1 MMTSVASLSV
11 PSFIC
16 GGNRKSLV
24 DSDAS
29 RRRRL
34 RYCFGRTHRKH
45 PTRRAAAK
53 TTNEGGEEEEEEEE
67 HHRNDNTDDNIY
79 GVDVE
84 DLVVKYASSDDD
96 GNNNAPA
103 LRGVTLKI
111 PRGALFMILG
121 PNGSG
126 KSTLLRTLAGLT
138 RKEEIKSGFARVN
151 EPRAFVFQNPDH
163 QVIMPTVAHD
173 VAFGLRRKQNDAS
186 SPRLSN
192 EEIEEKVRKTL
203 KMVNMLKVDLDDEED
218 ENRDDEDEDE
228 DDSNEKYENAL
239 NRQVSTLSGGQK
251 QRVAIAGALVEDPK
265 TLLLDELTTFLDEAD
280 QRSVLK
286 AVKNVLKTSNEGGK
300 DPKDKVTAVWVTHR
314 LEELKEADL
323 AAYIENGQV
332 VAFGGPEDIQ
342 KCIAEK
348 QANRRREE
356 ARIRRGKISR

>member
-1 MMTSVASLSV
+1 MKVST
-11 PSFIC
+11 SFI
-16 GGNRKSLV
+16 NAPFFAPWFVMRSNNTSIH
-24 DSDAS
+24 D
-29 RRRRL
+29 RRSETNGKRFWGTRTPL
-34 RYCFGRTHRKH
+34 R
-45 PTRRAAAK
+45 AK
-53 TTNEGGEEEEEEEE
+53 TVSNEEEE
-67 HHRNDNTDDNIY
+67 DSIY

-84 DLVVKYASSDDD
+84 DLVVKYANNTSSFEDAE
-96 GNNNAPA
+96 NNTA

-138 RKEEIKSGFARVN
+138 NTEEIKSGYARVN

-173 VAFGLRRKQNDAS
+173 VAFGLRRKQTTKRGGTSS

-192 EEIEEKVRKTL
+192 EEIEKKVRETL
-203 KMVNMLKVDLDDEED
+203 KMVNMLKVDLDNEADD
-218 ENRDDEDEDE
+218 ENEDV
-228 DDSNEKYENAL
+228 DDSNERYENAL

-286 AVKNVLKTSNEGGK
+286 AVKNVLKTSNEKGK
-300 DPKDKVTAVWVTHR
+300 DAKDKVTAVWVTHR

-332 VAFGGPEDIQ
+332 VAFGGPDVIQ

-356 ARIRRGKISR
+356 ARIRRGNISS

>member
-1 MMTSVASLSV
+1 MKVSTSLINAPFFAPWFVMRSNNTS
-11 PSFIC
+11 IH
-16 GGNRKSLV
+16 
-24 DSDAS
+24 D
-29 RRRRL
+29 RRSKTNGKRFSGTRTPL
-34 RYCFGRTHRKH
+34 R
-45 PTRRAAAK
+45 AK
-53 TTNEGGEEEEEEEE
+53 TVSNEED
-67 HHRNDNTDDNIY
+67 NDSIY

-84 DLVVKYASSDDD
+84 DLVVKYANDTSSFED
-96 GNNNAPA
+96 GENNAA

-138 RKEEIKSGFARVN
+138 NTEEIKSGYARVN

-173 VAFGLRRKQNDAS
+173 VAFGLRRKQTKRGGTSS

-192 EEIEEKVRKTL
+192 EEIEKKVRETL
-203 KMVNMLKVDLDDEED
+203 KMVNMLKVDLDNEED
-218 ENRDDEDEDE
+218 DENEDV
-228 DDSNEKYENAL
+228 DDSNERYENAL

-286 AVKNVLKTSNEGGK
+286 AVKNVLKTSNEKGK
-300 DPKDKVTAVWVTHR
+300 DAKDKVTAVWVTHR

-332 VAFGGPEDIQ
+332 VAFGGPDVIQ

-356 ARIRRGKISR
+356 ARIRRGNISS

>member
-1 MMTSVASLSV
+1 MSTTCSRSHRFALSLSV
-11 PSFIC
+11 
-16 GGNRKSLV
+16 RAV
-24 DSDAS
+24 
-29 RRRRL
+29 RYRRL
-34 RYCFGRTHRKH
+34 RCSGASSDRSLVIKGRQSRQNQTSNGKLNIL
-45 PTRRAAAK
+45 RA
-53 TTNEGGEEEEEEEE
+53 TNEEGEDT
-67 HHRNDNTDDNIY
+67 NNNNIY

-84 DLVVKYASSDDD
+84 DLVVKYASTSDDD
-96 GNNNAPA
+96 SAAA
-103 LRGVTLKI
+103 LRGITLKI

-138 RKEEIKSGFARVN
+138 KKEEIKSGFAKVN

-173 VAFGLRRKQNDAS
+173 VAFGLRRKQ
-186 SPRLSN
+186 RRGRETWLSN

-203 KMVNMLKVDLDDEED
+203 RMVNMLKTDLDEED
-218 ENRDDEDEDE
+218 DDNDEDED
-228 DDSNEKYENAL
+228 SNKKYESAL

-251 QRVAIAGALVEDPK
+251 QRVAIAGALVEDPR

-286 AVKNVLKTSNEGGK
+286 AVKNVLKTSNDQRK
-300 DPKDKVTAVWVTHR
+300 DPRDKVTAVWVTHR

-323 AAYIENGQV
+323 AAYIEDGQM

-342 KCIAEK
+342 KCISEK
-348 QANRRREE
+348 QSNRRRM
-356 ARIRRGKISR
+356 RRANRSG

>member
-1 MMTSVASLSV
+1 MRSNNNS
-11 PSFIC
+11 IH
-16 GGNRKSLV
+16 
-24 DSDAS
+24 D
-29 RRRRL
+29 RRSETNGKR
-34 RYCFGRTHRKH
+34 FSGTRT
-45 PTRRAAAK
+45 PLLRRAL
-53 TTNEGGEEEEEEEE
+53 NEEEEEEED
-67 HHRNDNTDDNIY
+67 NDSIY

-84 DLVVKYASSDDD
+84 DLVVKYATNNTSSFEDAE
-96 GNNNAPA
+96 NNAA
-103 LRGVTLKI
+103 LRNVTLKI

-138 RKEEIKSGFARVN
+138 NTEEIKSGYARVN

-173 VAFGLRRKQNDAS
+173 VAFGLRRKQTKRGGTSS

-192 EEIEEKVRKTL
+192 EEIEKKVRETL
-203 KMVNMLKVDLDDEED
+203 KMVNMLKVDLDNEED
-218 ENRDDEDEDE
+218 DENEDV
-228 DDSNEKYENAL
+228 DDSNERYENAL

-286 AVKNVLKTSNEGGK
+286 AVKNVLKTSNEEGK
-300 DPKDKVTAVWVTHR
+300 DAKDKVTAVWVTHR

-332 VAFGGPEDIQ
+332 VAFGGPDVIQ

-356 ARIRRGKISR
+356 ARIRRGNISS